1 MSMLF
6 NLAITPA
13 YKDYKKNMDE
23 NPVLINMATELLYK
37 STSRAYDQYKGPI
50 NIMQFFGENM
60 NPPTYSVPTQLISDA
75 FQTLLGEKSAK
86 YLLFNSSGITRSFK
100 DSGFAYIKSMQE

>member
-1 MSMLF
+1 
-6 NLAITPA
+6 
-13 YKDYKKNMDE
+13 
-23 NPVLINMATELLYK
+23 
-37 STSRAYDQYKGPI
+37 
-50 NIMQFFGENM
+50 M

-100 DSGFAYIKSMQE
+100 DSGFAFIKSQQE